1 VRSVCV
7 QFQPDRVA
15 ADESRVRQALRTAL
29 PNAKIVAG
37 EDDGRYENIMFD
49 VESPQV
55 ALSKIRAVLDSPS
68 VGPAARASCIVTC
81 EGENGWGD
89 YLLLH
94 HYDPTEKPDVPAA
107 GPAE

>member
-1 VRSVCV
+1 MRSVCV
-7 QFQPDRVA
+7 QFQPDRA
-15 ADESRVRQALRTAL
+15 TADEARVRQAFRTAL
-29 PNAKIVAG
+29 PDAEVVAG

-49 VESPQV
+49 VESPEI

-81 EGENGWGD
+81 EGENGWDD
-89 YLLLH
+89 YLVLH